1 MQIKD
6 IKKSNQRVFE
16 ELSEEKGEEKLRKWA
31 EELSLGELADI
42 ITYNERKIAHIRNI
56 LYKITNENMKQEA
69 KNNISTDGKRKKE

>member
-16 ELSEEKGEEKLRKWA
+16 ELSEEKGEERLRKWA

-56 LYKITNENMKQEA
+56 LYKITNENMKQEV